1 MELED
6 VPIGHSLVAS
16 SMEVCLQV
24 ATRVTSPQVNQLLL
38 RFADIVGLWFPM
50 PELRRQQVSDVGY

>member
-38 RFADIVGLWFPM
+38 RFADIVGL
-50 PELRRQQVSDVGY
+50 